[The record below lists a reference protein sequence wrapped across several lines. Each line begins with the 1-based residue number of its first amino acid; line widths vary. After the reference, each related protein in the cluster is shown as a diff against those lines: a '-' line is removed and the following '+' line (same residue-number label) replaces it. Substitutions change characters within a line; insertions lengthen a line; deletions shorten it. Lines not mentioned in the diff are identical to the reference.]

1 MRRALLALCRHSLD
15 IPVSGPLP
23 AMTDSHAP
31 NVKLYLL
38 VFAALMV
45 LTVVTV
51 TISYFHLPPA
61 PAILLGLMIAT
72 VKAGL
77 VAAFFMHLKGER
89 AIIYGL
95 LGVTAIFTA
104 VLFALPMSDTVAT
117 ANRRIAPP
125 ATAEAP
131 HVP

>member
-1 MRRALLALCRHSLD
+1 MKSY
-15 IPVSGPLP
+15 
-23 AMTDSHAP
+23 AP
-31 NVKLYLL
+31 NVKGYLL
-38 VFAALMV
+38 VFAALMI
-45 LTVVTV
+45 LTLITVTV
-51 TISYFHLPPA
+51 SYLHLPPA

-95 LGVTAIFTA
+95 LGMTA
-104 VLFALPMSDTVAT
+104 VFTLILFAIPMTDSVAT
-117 ANRRIAPP
+117 ADRRIEPP
-125 ATAEAP
+125 TAAEAA